1 MKDMNSSGKG
11 IKGMSPSSE
20 AKISSEQLN
29 QSREEAQ
36 RLRHSARL
44 AQDIYSSSDRRQ
56 QIPIRH
62 LFVRDLDRRGETPLT
77 RLVNVRG
84 RGNAVALRLYIALIW
99 KCSAPP
105 FDTEISTRKWAEL
118 LALED
123 PGRRGARRVSDA
135 LQTLEKERLI
145 RVERHHG
152 EASTIYLLEES
163 GTGRPYELPSTSY
176 VRSAGKEKERHR
188 YFKVPVKLWTK
199 QHIQQLSAPAIA
211 MLLVTL
217 SSAQPDKP
225 VWWST
230 TLFPEMFGLSSAT
243 RARGTKE
250 LAERG
255 LLHVSKTLVGESAFS
270 KSEFG
275 RERVRNNYRLVGDAN
290 PFPRKRK
297 TGLDRLL
304 EIHGRPA
311 LKKKPLPKP

>member
-1 MKDMNSSGKG
+1 MEDILITGKAHIG
-11 IKGMSPSSE
+11 TNPPTE
-20 AKISSEQLN
+20 AKSVSGQRNRE
-29 QSREEAQ
+29 REEAR

-44 AQDIYSSSDRRQ
+44 AKDIFSASARRK

-62 LFVRDLDRRGETPLT
+62 LFVRDPDRRGETPLT

-105 FDTEISTRKWAEL
+105 FDTEVSARKWAEL

-123 PGRRGARRVSDA
+123 PGRRGARRISDA
-135 LQTLEKERLI
+135 LQTLEKEHLI

-152 EASTIYLLEES
+152 EPSTIYLLEES
-163 GTGRPYELPSTSY
+163 GTGRPYDLPSTSY

-188 YFKVPVKLWTK
+188 YFKMPVKLWTE

-217 SSAQPDKP
+217 SSAQPSEP

-250 LAERG
+250 LVDRG
-255 LLHVSKTLVGESAFS
+255 LLRVSKTLVGESSFS
-270 KSEFG
+270 RNEFG
-275 RERVRNNYRLVGDAN
+275 RERVRNNYHLIGDAY

-304 EIHGRPA
+304 EVHGRKAPQKA
-311 LKKKPLPKP
+311 PPKP